1 MDDVAQDALARKLPA
16 LRRVLERHG
25 VTAQETAFVGDDIP
39 DLPILR
45 EVALPVAVGNAV
57 PTIRD
62 TCAVHLER
70 AGGRGAVREF
80 AELLLRA
87 RGEWQRAL
95 DLYLAAR
102 AELPLEATL

>member
-1 MDDVAQDALARKLPA
+1 V
-16 LRRVLERHG
+16 
-25 VTAQETAFVGDDIP
+25 
-39 DLPILR
+39 
-45 EVALPVAVGNAV
+45 
-57 PTIRD
+57 
-62 TCAVHLER
+62 CAVQLER

-102 AELPLEATL
+102 AETPLEATL

>member
-1 MDDVAQDALARKLPA
+1 M
-16 LRRVLERHG
+16 LERHG
-25 VTAQETAFVGDDIP
+25 VTADETAFVGDDIP

-57 PTIRD
+57 PIVRD
-62 TCAVHLER
+62 ACTVQLER
-70 AGGRGAVREF
+70 AGGHGAVREF

-95 DLYLAAR
+95 DLYLSAR
-102 AELPLEATL
+102 AEIPLEATL

>member
-1 MDDVAQDALARKLPA
+1 VQLD
-16 LRRVLERHG
+16 
-25 VTAQETAFVGDDIP
+25 
-39 DLPILR
+39 
-45 EVALPVAVGNAV
+45 
-57 PTIRD
+57 
-62 TCAVHLER
+62 R

-102 AELPLEATL
+102 AETPLEATL